1 VQTRLTFDYTSPDLA
16 GPRYWDAVRQLQVG
30 GPLVWVESKGGFWA
44 ATSHAMVLRVL
55 QDWQTFSSAEG
66 IFHPRPGPDVMP
78 YTMPIDFDPPRQR
91 PYRKQV
97 NPYLA
102 PAAVLGFEE
111 QIRDIADELIDGFID
126 RGSCDLCVDF
136 ARKFPG
142 TVFFRIVAG
151 SDDTEFRTVEPEAR
165 TVAFTDDQGERARA
179 ATQIRAWASRMFELR
194 SGQPERNDIV
204 DAVMHL
210 RATGAPFSDDDLL
223 SGLALL
229 AQGGIGTSSSSI
241 ASIMLLLC
249 KHPDV
254 QQRARDD
261 RTAVPAVVEEALRL
275 EPPLSMVFRTVTCD
289 VEVAGQQLQE
299 GQKVCV
305 LFGAANRDAAVF
317 DRPDEFDIDRARN
330 RHLTFSGGPHRCI
343 GSNLARLQ
351 IQVATEQL
359 LTRLGPFRI
368 PDGEVP
374 GYAPP
379 NQARSLSSLPL
390 EFSAGK

>member
-1 VQTRLTFDYTSPDLA
+1 
-16 GPRYWDAVRQLQVG
+16 
-30 GPLVWVESKGGFWA
+30 
-44 ATSHAMVLRVL
+44 M
-55 QDWQTFSSAEG
+55 
-66 IFHPRPGPDVMP
+66 
-78 YTMPIDFDPPRQR
+78 
-91 PYRKQV
+91 
-97 NPYLA
+97 
-102 PAAVLGFEE
+102 
-111 QIRDIADELIDGFID
+111 
-126 RGSCDLCVDF
+126 
-136 ARKFPG
+136 
-142 TVFFRIVAG
+142 
-151 SDDTEFRTVEPEAR
+151 
-165 TVAFTDDQGERARA
+165 AFTDDQGERARA
-179 ATQIRAWASRMFELR
+179 AAQIRAWASRMFESR
-194 SGQPERNDIV
+194 SGQPERTDIV
-204 DAVMHL
+204 NAVMHL

-241 ASIMLLLC
+241 ASIMQLLC
-249 KHPDV
+249 EHPDV

-261 RTAVPAVVEEALRL
+261 RTAVPAVVEEGLRL
-275 EPPLSMVFRTVTCD
+275 EPPLSMVFRTVTRD

-368 PDGEVP
+368 PDGEV
-374 GYAPP
+374 
-379 NQARSLSSLPL
+379 ARDAASQSGTQPQLVAAGVHSRKMRSPTSLPL
-390 EFSAGK
+390 PMSAGLGQEQAQDAVFAAARSSPLTTLPTEFSGKASTTATRRGTL